1 MDPIANMLS
10 TIKNAS
16 MVGKPSIVV
25 TYSKEKESIA
35 EVLKTGGFLSEVKV
49 FKDKE
54 APSKSLRLD
63 IAYVDGVS
71 KIKEIKRTSKPGRRI
86 YKGYTEI
93 RPVVANLGFMV
104 ISTSRGV
111 MNSIEAKKKKLGG
124 EVICTIY

>member
-35 EVLKTGGFLSEVKV
+35 EVLKNGGFLTEVKV

-63 IAYVDGVS
+63 LSYVDGVS

>member
-35 EVLKTGGFLSEVKV
+35 EVLKNGGFLSEVKV

-86 YKGYTEI
+86 YKGYADI

>member
-25 TYSKEKESIA
+25 TYSKEKENIA
-35 EVLKTGGFLSEVKV
+35 EVLKNGGFLSEVKV